1 MAGKQP
7 KDPKGSLEEMA
18 ITIHGFLYVPQLL
31 WLSEKAICVSMN
43 IINNFLKDIESFNI
57 PSGND

>member
-1 MAGKQP
+1 VALW
-7 KDPKGSLEEMA
+7 KGDL
-18 ITIHGFLYVPQLL
+18 
-31 WLSEKAICVSMN
+31 CSMN